1 MLQSTQ
7 RLFESV
13 RGNEIATYAVFDA
26 DDIESINA
34 LSTAF
39 PQVRRIVV
47 TPPATPIYKWNE
59 GLREAAKD
67 PDMTHVVLGA
77 DDLAWRLGWLDEV
90 MKVKSGFVGLNTLEY
105 GERHCTHF
113 VLTREFIVRVNGGV
127 IFTPHYKHLFAD
139 NEILERARRAGEFR
153 YCKDAIA
160 EHLHPAHG
168 KGPLDDVYT
177 RATAFWTEDQAT
189 YERRLAANFPND
201 YEAVCTLSSSIPI
214 TTEIALP
221 A

>member
-1 MLQSTQ
+1 MLQATQ

-13 RGNEIATYAVFDA
+13 REHEITVYAVFDS
-26 DDIESINA
+26 DDTESVESVRK
-34 LSTAF
+34 LF

-67 PDMTHVVLGA
+67 SNMTHVVLGA
-77 DDLAWRLGWLDEV
+77 DDVSWHDGWLDEV
-90 MKVKSGFVGLNTLEY
+90 SKVSSGLVGLNTLEY

-113 VLTREFIVRVNGGV
+113 VLTRQFIVEVNGGV

-139 NEILERARRAGEFR
+139 NEILARARQVGAFQ
-153 YCKDAIA
+153 YCPNAIV

-168 KGPLDDVYT
+168 KARLDDTYT
-177 RATAFWTEDQAT
+177 RATAFWNEDQAT
-189 YERRLAANFPND
+189 YERRVATNFPCD

-214 TTEIALP
+214 TTEIVQQA
-221 A
+221 